1 MIAGAGGSTAQLA
14 ARAAS
19 PDSHHALVDLIIRPA
34 SAHGPLAGLTF
45 AAKDCLDLQGRA
57 PGCGLAKRGAGPDPA
72 MDAPVIATLAAA
84 GAQLTGMA
92 QMTPLAFEPSGD
104 NPALGRPLNPR
115 NPAFVCGG
123 SSSGSAVA
131 VAAGLADFAIGTDTA
146 GSVRIPAHC
155 CGVIGWKPTPG
166 IVSRAGVMVLA
177 ESLDCVGFLARDA
190 SVLGQIAGVMQ
201 ARPQGLFRGL
211 VLAEDAVA
219 ESVTTI
225 RQACA
230 AAATAACAATGL
242 PLRKAAAL
250 PLIRACDEPVF
261 TLLQGEAYQAHRDRI
276 EAGSLDAGLERRLA
290 KGATITMADLAAART
305 ALSGLAE
312 TMLPQLFG
320 TDEVLLLPGMPCET
334 PRITLC
340 DPESPDFTPRALYA
354 LSAFTRFANGL
365 GLPVVSLPVGVDSHG
380 LPIGLQL
387 VARPGRDADLIAL
400 ATRLAAAFAAQP
412 FDPASVPRP
421 MP

>member
-1 MIAGAGGSTAQLA
+1 MIAEAGGSTAQHA
-14 ARAAS
+14 ARAAP
-19 PDSHHALVDLIIRPA
+19 PDSHHAVVESVVRPA
-34 SAHGPLAGLTF
+34 SDRGPLAGLTF
-45 AAKDCLDLQGRA
+45 VAKDCLELHGRA
-57 PGCGLAKRGAGPDPA
+57 PGCGLAKRGAGPDPLA
-72 MDAPVIATLAAA
+72 DAPVIVALVAA
-84 GAQLTGMA
+84 GARLTGMA

-155 CGVIGWKPTPG
+155 CGVTGWKPTPG
-166 IVSRAGVMVLA
+166 LVPTGGVMPLA
-177 ESLDCVGFLARDA
+177 ESLDCVGFLVGDA
-190 SVLGQIAGVMQ
+190 SRLGWIAKVMQ
-201 ARPQGLFRGL
+201 AEPLGPFRGL

-219 ESVTTI
+219 DSAPSIQE
-225 RQACA
+225 ACDMA
-230 AAATAACAATGL
+230 AMLASAATGL

-261 TLLQGEAYQAHRDRI
+261 TLLQGEAYRAHRGRI
-276 EAGSLDAGLERRLA
+276 EAGSLDTGLARRLA
-290 KGATITMADLAAART
+290 KGAVLSAADLAMART
-305 ALSGLAE
+305 TLAGLAE
-312 TMLPQLFG
+312 TALLALLG
-320 TDEVLLLPGMPCET
+320 ADEVLLVPGMPCET

-340 DPESPDFTPRALYA
+340 DPQSPDFSPRALYA

-365 GLPVVSLPVGVDSHG
+365 GLPVVSLPVGLDGHG

-400 ATRLAAAFAAQP
+400 ATRLAAALAAQP

>member
-1 MIAGAGGSTAQLA
+1 M
-14 ARAAS
+14 R
-19 PDSHHALVDLIIRPA
+19 PVSH
-34 SAHGPLAGLTF
+34 HGPLAGLTF

-57 PGCGLAKRGAGPDPA
+57 PGCGLTQRGSGPDPVA
-72 MDAPVIATLAAA
+72 DAPVIAVLTAA
-84 GAQLTGMA
+84 GARLTGMA

-115 NPAFVCGG
+115 HPAFVCGG
-123 SSSGSAVA
+123 SSSGSGVA
-131 VAAGLADFAIGTDTA
+131 VAAGLANFAIGTDTA

-155 CGVIGWKPTPG
+155 CGVAGWKPTPG
-166 IVSRAGVMVLA
+166 LVPTTGVMPLA
-177 ESLDCVGFLARDA
+177 DSLDCVGFLAGEAGMLGRIA
-190 SVLGQIAGVMQ
+190 SVMQ
-201 ARPQGLFRGL
+201 AEPQGLFRGL
-211 VLAEDAVA
+211 VVAEDALA
-219 ESVTTI
+219 ESAPAI

-230 AAATAACAATGL
+230 SVVTWASAALGL
-242 PLRKAAAL
+242 PLRNGAAL

-261 TLLQGEAYQAHRDRI
+261 TLLQGEAYHAHRDRI
-276 EAGSLDAGLERRLA
+276 EAGSLEAGLARRLA
-290 KGATITMADLAAART
+290 KGAMIAAADLAMARST
-305 ALSGLAE
+305 LAGLAE
-312 TMLPQLFG
+312 TALPMVLG
-320 TDEVLLLPGMPCET
+320 ADEVLLLPGMPCET

-340 DPESPDFTPRALYA
+340 DPQSPDFSPRALYA

-365 GLPVVSLPVGVDSHG
+365 GLPVVSLPVGVDGHG

-400 ATRLAAAFAAQP
+400 ATRLAAALAAQP